1 MLCKLTSKNQITLP
15 KEVLQGFQGREYF
28 NARVDQG
35 RIILE
40 PMIVRPVETSRLASI
55 RNTVAD
61 SGIIEEDV
69 PNLVDEARREGRP

>member
-1 MLCKLTSKNQITLP
+1 MFCKLTSKNQITLP
-15 KEVLQGFQGREYF
+15 KEILQGFQGKEYF

-55 RNTVAD
+55 RNAVAN
-61 SGIIEEDV
+61 SGIQETDIPD
-69 PNLVDEARREGRP
+69 LVDEARRASRP